1 MTPYEIAR
9 DAVDNLQVA
18 DILPALDPESREH
31 LISTIAALIKH
42 AELRGANRKGEGK

>member
-9 DAVDNLQVA
+9 DAVDNLRAA
-18 DILPALDPESREH
+18 DVLPALDPESRGH
-31 LISTIAALIKH
+31 LVSTIAALIED